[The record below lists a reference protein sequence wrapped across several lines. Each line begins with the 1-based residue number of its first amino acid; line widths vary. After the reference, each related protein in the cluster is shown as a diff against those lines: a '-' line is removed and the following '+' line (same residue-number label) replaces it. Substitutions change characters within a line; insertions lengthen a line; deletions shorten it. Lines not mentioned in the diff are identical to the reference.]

1 MSSSTLTVHLN
12 DFINNV
18 CDNYKD
24 LLTDPEFADVTL
36 ASEDGKEIKAHRV
49 ILASS
54 SLFFREIFRKN
65 PNINTLVYLKG
76 VGFKELSDALSFI
89 YLGKIEIVQAQ
100 MIKFME
106 IASFL
111 KIRGLVQNE
120 DQDIEKQLESLNEG
134 IKNRDA
140 NALNTNNE
148 EIDLDNLNLIE
159 SASSDFSINEEDEKN
174 TAIDILR
181 GINSPA
187 IKFLVTSDDREK
199 PQGSDMFLIRR
210 KPVYVSGKRRNIY
223 SCSKCEYEG
232 MNLSNVKIHIQKEHT
247 DIKIQCPIPS
257 CEKKYNEPSSLK
269 HHIFSVHEGI
279 RHPCTFCEYKSTSRS
294 GLKYHIFNFHKEM

>member
-1 MSSSTLTVHLN
+1 MSSSPLTVNLN

-65 PNINTLVYLKG
+65 PNLNTLVYLKG
-76 VGFKELSDALSFI
+76 VGFKELSDALRFI

-120 DQDIEKQLESLNEG
+120 DEDIEK
-134 IKNRDA
+134 K
-140 NALNTNNE
+140 
-148 EIDLDNLNLIE
+148 
-159 SASSDFSINEEDEKN
+159 
-174 TAIDILR
+174 
-181 GINSPA
+181 
-187 IKFLVTSDDREK
+187 
-199 PQGSDMFLIRR
+199 
-210 KPVYVSGKRRNIY
+210 
-223 SCSKCEYEG
+223 
-232 MNLSNVKIHIQKEHT
+232 
-247 DIKIQCPIPS
+247 
-257 CEKKYNEPSSLK
+257 
-269 HHIFSVHEGI
+269 
-279 RHPCTFCEYKSTSRS
+279 
-294 GLKYHIFNFHKEM
+294 